1 LKRTEAASGGG
12 VSTETQIR
20 AAKFCNRA
28 KRRLRPAL
36 WAMTMAVTLCA
47 TGATRAQDAPESSNP
62 PAPPPSDVQVT
73 VPAPLPQGKKLIL
86 KDGTFQIA
94 REYTVEG
101 DRVRYWSVERSDWEE
116 IPASLVDWDAT
127 NKAEADQKRADQE
140 AAAQNR
146 ARILA
151 EETAG
156 VSQVDASLEVH
167 PGLILPDG
175 IGMFVLGDRQFVAL
189 KQDQAVSKIDVG
201 REVEKTLSGVP
212 TVPSRRR
219 IELPGKH
226 SAVHLG
232 TGDLEFFMRTADG
245 REPRMTLVRA
255 HLRGDSRL
263 VETESSSVVEDA
275 TDAGDTVSTLEWD
288 LAPGVYRYTID
299 KDLAA
304 GEYAFVETTDDG
316 VDLNVW
322 DFSVDANAA
331 AKDSH
336 AENASDAQ
344 SKP

>member
-20 AAKFCNRA
+20 AAKFGNRA

-189 KQDQAVSKIDVG
+189 K
-201 REVEKTLSGVP
+201 
-212 TVPSRRR
+212 
-219 IELPGKH
+219 
-226 SAVHLG
+226 
-232 TGDLEFFMRTADG
+232 
-245 REPRMTLVRA
+245 